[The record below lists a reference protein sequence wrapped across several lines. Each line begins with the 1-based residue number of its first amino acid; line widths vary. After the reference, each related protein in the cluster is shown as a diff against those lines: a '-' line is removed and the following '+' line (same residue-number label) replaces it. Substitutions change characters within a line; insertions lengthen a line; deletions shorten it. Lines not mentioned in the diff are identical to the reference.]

1 MVLRRIFFLF
11 FLLVLACSKD
21 KDEDTEYVL
30 KNYDVS
36 VEATEG
42 GTVSYAGGSIQA
54 GQNVTVSAPPTEGYQ
69 FTGWSGDA
77 TGNENPLTLTVY
89 SNTSITANFE
99 RIKYVLNVGV
109 IGSGQVSKTV
119 ISSSKKGEEYNANY
133 YKCYR

>member
-1 MVLRRIFFLF
+1 MFIRRIFYLL

-21 KDEDTEYVL
+21 KDEDPEYVL

-54 GQNVTVSAPPTEGYQ
+54 GQNVTVSATPLEGYQ

-77 TGNENPLTLTVY
+77 TGN
-89 SNTSITANFE
+89 
-99 RIKYVLNVGV
+99 
-109 IGSGQVSKTV
+109 
-119 ISSSKKGEEYNANY
+119 
-133 YKCYR
+133 